1 MIAMLKY
8 VMDMLQILAQ
18 GPEAEEDGYIEIRE
32 EARG

>member
-18 GPEAEEDGYIEIRE
+18 GQETEEDGYLEMRE